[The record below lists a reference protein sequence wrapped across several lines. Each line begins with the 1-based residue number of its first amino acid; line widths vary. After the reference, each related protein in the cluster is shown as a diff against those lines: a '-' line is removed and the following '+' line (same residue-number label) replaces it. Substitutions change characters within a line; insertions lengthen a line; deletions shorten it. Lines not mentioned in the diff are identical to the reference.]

1 MELKLQRRDFI
12 KLVGGIWLFSQ
23 APLGLA
29 METPAAGGW
38 RTFRLTYTV
47 NLIQPGGNASL
58 WLPIPESMGEY
69 QQVSEPRWTC
79 VADEARIKRV
89 SNVQAFVAS
98 WSGANV
104 CEATVSV
111 DVATRDRS
119 PDLQRGN
126 TSQEEAAD
134 AVRNYL
140 QPTASMPLDGIVR
153 STALAATKDAG
164 SPLQKARAIYDWVV
178 DNTFREPKV
187 QGCGRGDI
195 KAMLETGNL
204 GGKCADINSLFVGL
218 CRAAGIPARE
228 VYGIR
233 VAESHQFKSLGRSG
247 DISKAQHCRAEFY
260 LERVGWIP
268 VDAADVRKAVLEEK
282 LTLDDARIVA
292 LRERLFGN
300 WEMNWIAFNHERDIA
315 LSPSH
320 QVGFFMYPCAEVAG
334 QTSNSLA
341 PDSFAYRIVASEVT

>member
-1 MELKLQRRDFI
+1 LKVQRRDFI
-12 KLVGGIWLFSQ
+12 KLAGGAWLLSQ
-23 APLGLA
+23 TPLGLA
-29 METPAAGGW
+29 MAPPEEEGW
-38 RTFRLTYTV
+38 RKFRLTYSV
-47 NLIQPGGNASL
+47 NLMQPGGEAGL

-69 QQVSEPRWTC
+69 QQVSAPRWTC
-79 VADEARIKRV
+79 VADEAGVARV
-89 SNVQAFVAS
+89 SNVSTFFAR
-98 WSGANV
+98 WYGAAV
-104 CEATVSV
+104 RTATVSIE
-111 DVATRDRS
+111 VATRDWA
-119 PDLQRGN
+119 PDLRRNN
-126 TSQEEAAD
+126 TTPVEAENA
-134 AVRNYL
+134 RRYYL
-140 QPTASMPLDGIVR
+140 QPTPGMPLDGIVH
-153 STALAATKDAG
+153 STALATTKDAG

-260 LERVGWIP
+260 LDGAGWIP

-282 LTLDDARIVA
+282 LPLDDARIVA
-292 LRERLFGN
+292 LHERLFGN

-320 QVGFFMYPCAEVAG
+320 QIGFFMYPCAEVAG
-334 QTSNSLA
+334 QPSNSLA
-341 PDSFAYRIVASEVT
+341 PDSFAYQIEAAEVT